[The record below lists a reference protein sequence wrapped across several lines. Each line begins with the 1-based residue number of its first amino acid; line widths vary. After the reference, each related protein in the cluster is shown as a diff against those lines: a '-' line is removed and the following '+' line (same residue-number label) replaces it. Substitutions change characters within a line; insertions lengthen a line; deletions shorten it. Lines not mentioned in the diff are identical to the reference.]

1 MTHPS
6 PDPSPT
12 PPDWPHCGHGATPE
26 DPVGC
31 RGIHIPGHTSCL
43 AHLADAD
50 RDAYLA
56 GPASRSGADYTG
68 TPFTPGLLRRLL
80 RALRTSDDRFP
91 FLSTVRFDHATFTGD
106 VWFDDMTFPSDASF
120 EGAVFTG
127 ETSFAGV
134 TFTSDVFFERAAFGA
149 DVSFHGVTFT
159 AGAFFQEAAF
169 TGDTS
174 FDDSDFHGGAD
185 FAWAAFAGETSFQ
198 RALFRNVS
206 FKGARF
212 EAESQLGPL
221 ACGSRVQLDGA
232 VFTVPVTVEAA
243 ARAVTCVRTRWASAA
258 TLNLRHAELDLTDA
272 VLECPLTVS
281 ARSTPFSSGPGDP
294 LPETLLS
301 GHDPGV
307 RLTSIGGVDAAHV
320 ALYDIDLTDCRFA
333 GAVHLDQLRVDGWCT
348 FAGTPGGIRRHQLLP
363 WWWGRRSTLAEEH
376 HWRAQ
381 SARPALAHGW
391 TPPPADTP
399 VLRPAALAALYRQV
413 RKSLEDGKNEPD
425 AADFYYGEMEMRR
438 HDTTR
443 PPAERALLTAYWA
456 VSGYGLRASRAL
468 AWLLGAM
475 AATVLA
481 LLLWGVPAVD
491 PKPATTGRQVTAGQ
505 ELTLTTGTP
514 DPVNPT
520 GPWSERVTT
529 ERFEKALR
537 VAINSVVFRSSGQN
551 LTTAG
556 TYTEMTSRIAEPVLL
571 GLAVLA
577 VRGRVKR

>member
-1 MTHPS
+1 MTCPS
-6 PDPSPT
+6 PEPSPT
-12 PPDWPHCGHGATPE
+12 PPDWPYCGHGATTE

-56 GPASRSGADYTG
+56 GPASRADAVYTG
-68 TPFTPGLLRRLL
+68 TPFSPGLLRQLL
-80 RALRTSDDRFP
+80 RALCTPDNRFP
-91 FLSTVRFDHATFTGD
+91 FLGDVRFDHATFTGD
-106 VWFDDMTFPSDASF
+106 VWFDDMTFPSDVSF
-120 EGAVFTG
+120 EGAAFTG
-127 ETSFAGV
+127 ATSFDGV
-134 TFTSDVFFERAAFGA
+134 TFTSDVFFERVTFGS
-149 DVSFHGVTFT
+149 DVSFLGVTFT
-159 AGAFFQEAAF
+159 GGAFFQEATF
-169 TGDTS
+169 TGDAS

-185 FAWAAFAGETSFQ
+185 FGWAAFAGETSF
-198 RALFRNVS
+198 RGALFRDAS

-221 ACGSRVQLDGA
+221 ACGRRLQLDGA
-232 VFTVPVTVEAA
+232 VFTVPVIVEAVA
-243 ARAVTCVRTRWASAA
+243 PAVTCVRTRWASAA
-258 TLNLRHAELDLTDA
+258 TLHLRYAELDLKDA
-272 VLECPLTVS
+272 VLEYPLTVS

-307 RLTSIGGVDAAHV
+307 RLTSIDGVDAAHL

-348 FAGTPGGIRRHQLLP
+348 FANTPGGIHWHRLLP
-363 WWWGRRSTLAEEH
+363 RWWGRRSTLAEEH

-381 SARPALAHGW
+381 CAPAALAQGW
-391 TPPPADTP
+391 TSPPADTP
-399 VLRPAALAALYRQV
+399 VLRPAALAALYRQA

-443 PPAERALLTAYWA
+443 SPAERALLTAYWA

-475 AATVLA
+475 TTTLLA
-481 LLLWGVPAVD
+481 LLLWGLPAAD
-491 PKPATTGRQVTAGQ
+491 PKPTTTGRQAAVGQ
-505 ELTLTTGTP
+505 EVTLTTDTP

-520 GPWSERVTT
+520 GPWSERVTS

-537 VAINSVVFRSSGQN
+537 VVINSVVFRSSGQS

-556 TYTEMTSRIAEPVLL
+556 TYTEMTSRIAEPILL